1 VELKIGVLT
10 NQILGMSGF
19 KFSICLIILAVLLFL
34 SGFLIGRGT
43 ISNNP
48 ESYLH
53 ALSIYT
59 EEGDTLL
66 ELDTKS
72 ECIKIWIE
80 DSCEV
85 DVWTLEENGWR
96 RR

>member
-1 VELKIGVLT
+1 
-10 NQILGMSGF
+10 MSGF
-19 KFSICLIILAVLLFL
+19 KFSIYLIILAVLFFL

-48 ESYLH
+48 ESYLY

-66 ELDTKS
+66 ELDTRS
-72 ECIKIWIE
+72 EYVKVWIE